1 MKHRI
6 TLLVLVAL
14 LALAAAFALGASST
28 HKLAGWSW
36 DNNETVATTDAL
48 AAPAPTGWKWTTKP

>member
-1 MKHRI
+1 LKHRI

-14 LALAAAFALGASST
+14 LALAAAFALGANST

-36 DNNETVATTDAL
+36 DTESVDTTDAV
-48 AAPAPTGWKWTTKP
+48 ASPAGPNGWKWR